1 MRIYVLSSVCACV
14 CCLGFQSAELKD
26 LVLVVELECEDG
38 LEEDGREGATFCL
51 PAAALALGVPYPAL
65 PG

>member
-1 MRIYVLSSVCACV
+1 MHTYVLSSVCACV
-14 CCLGFQSAELKD
+14 CCLGLQSAELRD
-26 LVLVVELECEDG
+26 LVSVVELECEDG
-38 LEEDGREGATFCL
+38 LEDGREGATFCL